1 MPFISPRAQD
11 SVRRSAVRAIVL
23 ALILLPCLLPGQ
35 TPARPPYL
43 DQRFDE
49 DWSFLKDPSRRAD
62 PWDSW
67 KFISFGENAPN
78 SYLSIGGEARLRW
91 DFFRNASFGSVPD
104 TPNGFLLQRYLLH
117 ADAHAGRHVRFF
129 TQFQSGIENGRV
141 GGPRLTDKNTL
152 EVHQAFVD
160 FSTSADPNKGVTLR
174 AGRQEFE
181 FGAGHFISASEV
193 FNVRRSFDGFKI
205 SIHPGSWTLLAIAA
219 RPDQTKP
226 DAFDDVPDHQQT
238 LWGAGA
244 FGRNPLIHHANLSI
258 YYIGL
263 DRKLIRL
270 DQGAGRDLRHTIG
283 SRTWGK
289 LRGWDYNYE
298 LVFQLGTFAS
308 GNIHG
313 LGAAS
318 DTGYNFAKTTFSPRL
333 GLRANITSGDKDR
346 RDPDSQT
353 FSALFPGTAYSG
365 KIGLIGPSNVIDT
378 TPTLRLRL
386 HRRIYF
392 LPEDSFFWRES
403 TADGIYGVTGA
414 LTRTGTLSQARYIGN
429 QLSLPLQ
436 LQIDRHL
443 TYTIFY
449 SRFFAGKFIK
459 ETPPGRS
466 VTYVSTFITYKF

>member
-1 MPFISPRAQD
+1 MEQHDAWASFYNCVVPYILLPARGRI
-11 SVRRSAVRAIVL
+11 RRSAARALVS
-23 ALILLPCLLPGQ
+23 ALTALPCVLPAQ
-35 TPARPPYL
+35 TPARPAYL

-49 DWSFLKDPSRRAD
+49 DWSLLRNPNLRND

-67 KFISFGENAPN
+67 KFVSFGENAPN
-78 SYLSIGGEARLRW
+78 SYVSFGAEARLRW
-91 DFFRNASFGSVPD
+91 DFFR
-104 TPNGFLLQRYLLH
+104 YLFH
-117 ADAHAGRHVRFF
+117 ADAHLGKHVRFF
-129 TQFQSGIENGRV
+129 TQFQSGLENGRN
-141 GGPRLTDKNTL
+141 GGPRLTDKDTL

-160 FSTSADPNKGVTLR
+160 FSTSGEPNKGVTLR

-205 SIHPGSWTLLAIAA
+205 TLHPGAWTILGIAA
-219 RPDQTKP
+219 RPVQTKP
-226 DAFDDVPDHQQT
+226 DMFDDVPDHQQT
-238 LWGAGA
+238 LWGVGA
-244 FGRNPLIHHANLSI
+244 HGRNPLIHHANLSI

-263 DRKLIRL
+263 DRKFVRL
-270 DQGAGRDLRHTIG
+270 DTGAGRDTRHTVG

-298 LVFQLGTFAS
+298 LVFQLGTFANS
-308 GNIHG
+308 AIHA

-318 DTGYNFAKTTFSPRL
+318 DTGYTFAKTRFSPRL
-333 GLRANITSGDKDR
+333 GFRANMTGGDKDR

-353 FSALFPGTAYSG
+353 FLPLFPGTAYSG

-386 HRRIYF
+386 HRRVYF
-392 LPEDSFFWRES
+392 LPEDSFFWRQS

-414 LTRTGTLSQARYIGN
+414 VTRTGSLSSARFIGN

-449 SRFFAGKFIK
+449 SRFFAGRFLK

-466 VTYVSTFITYKF
+466 VTYVSAFLTYKF